1 MDIQNWEDE
10 RLKQRERHKQSI
22 VIAMRKRMVLTCL
35 LTIGLLT
42 ACGGKT
48 ASDNE
53 SEATT
58 LKTALPV
65 ESNEVTVKVLEREEF
80 GHELVSNG
88 KITADQQVNLSFET
102 AGILANIYVKN
113 CDFVRKGQK
122 LAELDRFKLN
132 NQMVQARNTL
142 ERAQLDLKEV
152 LIGQGYPIDAQQ
164 DVPQEIMQLAKVKS
178 GYNQALA
185 SYEMAVYEDEHATL
199 TAPFDGVVANLFT
212 KPYNAVNSS
221 TAFCTLVG
229 TRQMEA
235 DFMVLE
241 SELPMLR
248 KGDRVA
254 VVPYSNGRMKYEGR
268 ITEINPLVEEN
279 GMVRVKAAVNGEG
292 WLFSGMNVRISV
304 YRSLGEQVT
313 IPKTAVVLRSGK
325 QVVFTLKN
333 GKAQWN
339 YVHTGL
345 ENNTHYTLTEMEG
358 MEVGDTVIVT
368 GNLNLAHDAAVTV
381 KAL

>member
-1 MDIQNWEDE
+1 M
-10 RLKQRERHKQSI
+10 K
-22 VIAMRKRMVLTCL
+22 KRMVLTCL

-42 ACGGKT
+42 ACGGKA

-53 SEATT
+53 SEATS

-65 ESNEVTVKVLEREEF
+65 ENNEVTVKVLEREDF

-88 KITADQQVNLSFET
+88 KITADQQVNLYFET

-113 CDFVRKGQK
+113 GDFVRKGQK

-152 LIGQGYPIDAQQ
+152 LIGQGYPIDTQQ

-185 SYEMAVYEDEHATL
+185 SYEMAVYEDKHATL

-212 KPYNAVNSS
+212 KPYNAVNGS

-241 SELPMLR
+241 SELPMLQ
-248 KGDRVA
+248 KGDRVT
-254 VVPYSNGRMKYEGR
+254 VVPYSNGKMKYEGR

-292 WLFSGMNVRISV
+292 RLFSGMNVRISV

-313 IPKTAVVLRSGK
+313 VPKTAVVLRSGK

-333 GKAQWN
+333 GRAQWN

-358 MEVGDTVIVT
+358 MEVGDTIIVT